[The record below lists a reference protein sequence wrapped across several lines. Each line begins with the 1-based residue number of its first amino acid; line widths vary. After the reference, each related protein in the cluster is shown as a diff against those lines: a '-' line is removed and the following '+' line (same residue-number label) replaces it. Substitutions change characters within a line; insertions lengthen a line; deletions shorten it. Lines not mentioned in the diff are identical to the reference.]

1 MGRVRRRILNFN
13 PQTADIHIHNLQL
26 AHIVVS
32 PDHFEQFI
40 ARKRLA
46 DVLHER
52 LEQTVFDLRQLDL
65 HTVLEHLAGT
75 QIELERTGL
84 DHVIL
89 GERRTGYAAVQR
101 VHTSRQ
107 FNNRKRL
114 GDIIVR
120 TVHQTGYLIRF
131 LRAGGQ
137 HDNAR
142 LIARAAH
149 GAADLVAVDAGQ
161 HNIQHRNRDILIFMV
176 LFQCYFAGF
185 GLYYLVTAAFQVENQ
200 KGADILFIFQN
211 QNFALHCNI
220 LLYF

>member
-32 PDHFEQFI
+32 PDHFEQLI

-89 GERRTGYAAVQR
+89 GER
-101 VHTSRQ
+101 
-107 FNNRKRL
+107 
-114 GDIIVR
+114 
-120 TVHQTGYLIRF
+120 
-131 LRAGGQ
+131 
-137 HDNAR
+137 
-142 LIARAAH
+142 
-149 GAADLVAVDAGQ
+149 
-161 HNIQHRNRDILIFMV
+161 
-176 LFQCYFAGF
+176 
-185 GLYYLVTAAFQVENQ
+185 
-200 KGADILFIFQN
+200 
-211 QNFALHCNI
+211 
-220 LLYF
+220 